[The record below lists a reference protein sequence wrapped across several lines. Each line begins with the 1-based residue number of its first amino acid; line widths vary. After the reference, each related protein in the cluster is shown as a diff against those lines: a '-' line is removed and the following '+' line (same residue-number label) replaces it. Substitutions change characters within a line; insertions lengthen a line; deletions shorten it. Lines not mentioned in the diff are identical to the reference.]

1 MIDAIYIATSGM
13 KAEQAEID
21 NISNNLANLN
31 TNAFKK
37 SRVTFEDLMYRDLQ
51 SVASDLQAIKNNTS
65 TGLGTAVTA
74 VTKDFSS
81 GDLKATQNPLDIA
94 IQGEG
99 FLEVVLENGEY
110 AYTRNG
116 ALRVMEDGML
126 ASIGGER
133 LSASIRIPTDSSSL
147 TIQKDGTVMAQVEGE
162 AVEIGQLELAT
173 FVNPVELE
181 ALGDGLYLA
190 NENSGRALYSR
201 AGENGTGKIQQGFLE
216 SSNVDLVEEMMAL
229 MVAQRAY
236 EVNSQIVRAS
246 DEILRINNNLR
257 S

>member
-37 SRVTFEDLMYRDLQ
+37 SRVTFEDLMYRNLQ
-51 SVASDLQAIKNNTS
+51 NVASDLQAIKNNTS

-99 FLEVVLENGEY
+99 FLEVMLENGEY

-162 AVEIGQLELAT
+162 EVEIGQLELAT

-190 NENSGRALYSR
+190 NENSGRALYSS